1 MQITIQPLNE
11 QNIHDLNRCDGT
23 FIVDALLI
31 LHTEN
36 GHLRYTITPVSPYK
50 KRYLHSE
57 IDPSLWIR
65 HPDDQQAT
73 FFAYLDT
80 QLDRQLAGQIILL
93 KNWNGYAYIEDIA
106 VDANCRQRGI
116 GRVLI
121 QQAMEWAKAKQ
132 LPGIMLETQNNNV
145 AACLFYQRCGF
156 ELGGFD
162 KYLYQALHPGTEEI
176 ALYWYLKF

>member
-1 MQITIQPLNE
+1 MQIAIKPLNE

-23 FIVDALLI
+23 FTVDALLVP
-31 LHTEN
+31 HTEE
-36 GHLRYTITPVSPYK
+36 GHLCYTITPVPPYQK
-50 KRYLHSE
+50 QYPHQV
-57 IDPSLWIR
+57 DPSAAIH
-65 HPDDQQAT
+65 HPDKAI

-80 QLDRQLAGQIILL
+80 QLAGQIILL

-106 VDANCRQRGI
+106 VDASFRQRGI

-121 QQAMEWAKAKQ
+121 QQAIEWAKAKQ

-176 ALYWYLKF
+176 ALYWYLRF